1 MCARICLTLPSS
13 AVNVENLHAP
23 PLFSVMLSPCRRFLA
38 FATLLSGS
46 ALASLAASSNAPA
59 QTPPAVEFF
68 PLTDVRLLDGPF
80 KHAQDLDRAYL
91 LALNPDRLLAPFLS
105 AAGLPPKAEKYPNW
119 ESTGLDGHTA
129 GHVLTALAQMVAD
142 TGDAELRRRL
152 DHMIA
157 EFAACQAAS
166 GDGYVGAVP
175 GGKVFWAEIRS
186 GKIDANNFS
195 LNGKWV
201 PWYNLHKLFAG
212 LRDTWL
218 ITGNEQARDVLI
230 RLADWCDQLV
240 ANLTDDQIQTMLR
253 AEHGGMNEV
262 LADVSAITG
271 DAKYLKLARRFSHR
285 EILDPLLR
293 HEDKLTGLHANT
305 QIPKAIGFARIGE
318 LDRDKNWTDAA
329 RFFWDTVV
337 TRRSVAIGGDSVREH
352 FHPADDFSS
361 MIESR
366 EGPETCNTY
375 NLLRLSEQLFRV
387 EPVARYADYY
397 ERALFNHILSSQH
410 PQHGGFVYFTPMRPR
425 HYRVY
430 SQPETS
436 FWCCVGSGL
445 ESHGKYAH
453 FIYARRADDLFV
465 NLFIASELHAKDLGL
480 TLRQETKFPDEP
492 RTRLIVSTKTP
503 RTFRLFLR
511 HPSWV
516 AANAFVLRINGK
528 PVTGLD
534 STPGSYLP
542 LEREWHDGDTL
553 DIELPMTTHL
563 ERLPDGSDYAAIV
576 HGPIVLAAKTGTES
590 LDGLRSDDSRMGHVA
605 PGPYLPLDSAPALV
619 GDEKTFASK
628 ITPVPG
634 QPLTFTARELIRPD
648 TYRDVQLVPFYRI
661 HDARYV
667 TYFRIATP
675 ERYAAL
681 TAQLAAAEKE
691 RIALDARTLDRVTPG
706 EQQPEVE
713 HAFAGEQTNT
723 GTHLGRRWRDAAK
736 WFSYQLKLPANSAA
750 LTADTSLELRVTT
763 FAAERGRRFDIVIND
778 YTIATVELKG
788 GSHDR
793 FNDVAYP
800 IPADII
806 RAALASDARTLTVK
820 FLAKEKSRTAPI
832 YDLRLLRQK

>member
-1 MCARICLTLPSS
+1 MPHSRLLALVVSLTTAFVPFVRATSVDLSQQ
-13 AVNVENLHAP
+13 HAGK
-23 PLFSVMLSPCRRFLA
+23 PL
-38 FATLLSGS
+38 
-46 ALASLAASSNAPA
+46 
-59 QTPPAVEFF
+59 EFF

-80 KHAQDLDRAYL
+80 KHAQDLDRTYL
-91 LALNPDRLLAPFLS
+91 LALNPDRLLAPFRTS
-105 AAGLPPKAEKYPNW
+105 VGLEPKAPKYPNW

-152 DHMIA
+152 DYMIA
-157 EFAACQAAS
+157 ELAACQAAS

-175 GGKVFWAEIRS
+175 EGQKFWAEIRS
-186 GKIDANNFS
+186 GKIDATNFS
-195 LNGKWV
+195 INGRWV

-218 ITGNEQARDVLI
+218 ITKNEQARDVLI
-230 RLADWCDQLV
+230 RLSDWCDALFST
-240 ANLTDDQIQTMLR
+240 LTDDQIQTMLR
-253 AEHGGMNEV
+253 CEHGGMNEV

-271 DAKYLKLARRFSHR
+271 DTKYLKLARRFSHR

-318 LDRDKNWTDAA
+318 LSHDNAWLDAS

-352 FHPADDFSS
+352 FHPSDDFSS

-375 NLLRLSEQLFRV
+375 NLLRLSEQLFRLD
-387 EPVARYADYY
+387 PLARYADYY

-410 PQHGGFVYFTPMRPR
+410 PETGGFVYFTPMRPR

-453 FIYARRADDLFV
+453 FIYARRATDLFV
-465 NLFIASELHAKDLGL
+465 NLFIASELRVDDSL

-492 RTRLIVSTKTP
+492 RTRLVFKTKTP
-503 RTFRLFLR
+503 RTVRLFLR

-516 AANAFVLRINGK
+516 AADAFALRINGK
-528 PVTGLD
+528 PVPGLN

-563 ERLPDGSDYAAIV
+563 ERLPDGSDYAAIL

-590 LDGLRSDDSRMGHVA
+590 LDGLRADDSRMGHVA

-619 GDEKTFASK
+619 GDEKTFPSK
-628 ITPVPG
+628 ITPVSG
-634 QPLTFTARELIRPD
+634 QPLNFTARDLLQP
-648 TYRDVQLVPFYRI
+648 TAYRDLQLVPFSRI

-667 TYFRIATP
+667 TYFRITSP
-675 ERYAAL
+675 ERYIEL
-681 TAQLAAAEKE
+681 TTQLAAEEKARLVLE
-691 RIALDARTLDRVTPG
+691 ARTLDRVTPG

-713 HAFAGEQTNT
+713 HAFAGEDTNT
-723 GTHLGRRWRDAAK
+723 GSNLGRRWRDASK
-736 WFSYQLKLPANSAA
+736 WFSYQLKLPTMPT
-750 LTADTSLELRVTT
+750 LTAETLLELRVTY
-763 FAAERGRRFDIVIND
+763 FAAERNRRFDILVND
-778 YTIATVELKG
+778 HVIATVDLKG
-788 GSHDR
+788 GPQDR
-793 FNDVAYP
+793 FTDITYP
-800 IPADII
+800 IPADIL
-806 RAALASDARTLTVK
+806 RTALISGSHGLTVK
-820 FLAKEKSRTAPI
+820 FVAKEKSRTAGI
-832 YDLRLLRQK
+832 YDLRLLQAKRAVPAR

>member
-1 MCARICLTLPSS
+1 MPHPS
-13 AVNVENLHAP
+13 
-23 PLFSVMLSPCRRFLA
+23 R
-38 FATLLSGS
+38 LL
-46 ALASLAASSNAPA
+46 ALAVLLIAPFSARATSVDLSNKNAGIPL
-59 QTPPAVEFF
+59 EFF

-80 KHAQDLDRAYL
+80 KQAQDLNRTYL
-91 LALNPDRLLAPFLS
+91 LALNPDRLLAPFRS
-105 AAGLPPKAEKYPNW
+105 SVGLEPKAPKYPNW

-129 GHVLTALAQMVAD
+129 GHVITALAQMVAD

-152 DHMIA
+152 DYMIA

-166 GDGYVGAVP
+166 SDGYVGAVP
-175 GGKVFWAEIRS
+175 DGKKFWDEIRA
-186 GKIDANNFS
+186 GKIDATNFS
-195 LNGKWV
+195 INGRWV

-218 ITGNEQARDVLI
+218 ITKNEQARDVLI
-230 RLADWCDQLV
+230 RLSDWCDALF
-240 ANLTDDQIQTMLR
+240 ATLTDDQIQTMLR
-253 AEHGGMNEV
+253 CEHGGMNEV
-262 LADVSAITG
+262 LADVSVITG
-271 DAKYLKLARRFSHR
+271 DNKYLKLARRFSHR

-318 LDRDKNWTDAA
+318 LDRDAAWLDAS
-329 RFFWDTVV
+329 RYFWDTVV

-352 FHPADDFSS
+352 FHPSDDFSS

-375 NLLRLSEQLFRV
+375 NLLRLSEQLFRLD
-387 EPVARYADYY
+387 PLARYADYY

-453 FIYARRADDLFV
+453 FIYARRASDLFV
-465 NLFIASELHAKDLGL
+465 NLFIASELHANDLGI
-480 TLRQETKFPDEP
+480 TLRQETKFPDES
-492 RTRLIVSTKTP
+492 RTRLVVSTTTP

-516 AANAFVLRINGK
+516 AADAFTLRINGK
-528 PVTGLD
+528 PIAGIN
-534 STPGSYLP
+534 SAPGSYLP

-563 ERLPDGSDYAAIV
+563 ERLPDGSDYAAIL
-576 HGPIVLAAKTGTES
+576 HGPIVPAAATGTQS
-590 LDGLRSDDSRMGHVA
+590 LDGLLADDSRMGHVA

-634 QPLTFTARELIRPD
+634 QSLTFTARELLQPD
-648 TYRDVQLVPFYRI
+648 TYRDLQLVPFSRI

-667 TYFRIATP
+667 TYFRVATP
-675 ERYAAL
+675 ERYTEL
-681 TAQLAAAEKE
+681 TAQLAAEEKARNE
-691 RIALDARTLDRVTPG
+691 LETRTLDRVTPG

-713 HAFAGEQTNT
+713 HAFVGEKTNT
-723 GTHLGRRWRDAAK
+723 GSHLGRRWRDAAK
-736 WFSYQLKLPANSAA
+736 WFSYQLKLPASSA
-750 LTADTSLELRVTT
+750 LTADTPLELRITY
-763 FAAERGRRFDIVIND
+763 FSAEHGRHFDILVND
-778 YTIATVELKG
+778 QPIATVNLPG
-788 GSHDR
+788 GHHDR
-793 FNDVAYP
+793 FNDVTYP
-800 IPADII
+800 IPANIV
-806 RAALASDARTLTVK
+806 RTALASGQRTLTIK
-820 FLAKEKSRTAPI
+820 FVAKEKSRTASI
-832 YDLRLLRQK
+832 YDVRLLRP